1 MVSSCVAANIRFSGR
16 GQAQEGLP
24 ITMRTAV
31 LASFI
36 AILATSSS
44 AIAQNKKLD
53 FELVN
58 QTGLTINEVYVSP
71 TSADDWEEDV
81 LGRDV
86 LKNGESVEIQFA
98 RSETTCSWDLK
109 IVDADND
116 SVEWAKLDL
125 CSANQITLK
134 YEGKRPTASI
144 K

>member
-1 MVSSCVAANIRFSGR
+1 MKTVV
-16 GQAQEGLP
+16 
-24 ITMRTAV
+24 V
-31 LASFI
+31 ASFI

-44 AIAQNKKLD
+44 ASAQNKKLD

-58 QTGLTINEVYVSP
+58 QTGLTISEVYVSP
-71 TSADDWEEDV
+71 SASDDWEEDV

-86 LKNGESVEIQFA
+86 LPNGQSVNIEFA

-109 IVDADND
+109 IVDAEEDA
-116 SVEWAKLDL
+116 VQWAKLDL

-134 YEGKRPTASI
+134 YESKRPTAVI